1 MSIVKRKDS
10 AGRNYYINTNTGKR
24 TTEASYNR
32 SKGAAKSAK
41 TQFKTAAGYKCAKS
55 ASILGKQKG
64 KQITTKSSRAG
75 ATLASRLCENLK
87 KKK

>member
-32 SKGAAKSAK
+32 SKGATKSAK
-41 TQFKTAAGYKCAKS
+41 TQFKTASGYACSAAGRALVKKRSS
-55 ASILGKQKG
+55 AAGKKLR
-64 KQITTKSSRAG
+64 T
-75 ATLASRLCENLK
+75 C
-87 KKK
+87 

>member
-41 TQFKTAAGYKCAKS
+41 TQFKTASGYACTTAGR
-55 ASILGKQKG
+55 ILGKKSG
-64 KQITTKSSRAG
+64 TKKTPSATAAG
-75 ATLASRLCENLK
+75 RKLRTCEK
-87 KKK
+87 KR

>member
-32 SKGAAKSAK
+32 SKSSSKIAK
-41 TQFKTAAGYKCAKS
+41 TQFKTASGYACSAAGRALKVRQTSS
-55 ASILGKQKG
+55 AGRKLRSC
-64 KQITTKSSRAG
+64 R
-75 ATLASRLCENLK
+75 
-87 KKK
+87 

>member
-41 TQFKTAAGYKCAKS
+41 TQFKTASGYACSTAGRNLVKKRSS
-55 ASILGKQKG
+55 AAGKKLR
-64 KQITTKSSRAG
+64 T
-75 ATLASRLCENLK
+75 C
-87 KKK
+87 